1 MKKRIEIKIL
11 LEFLSICYP
20 ISMDYNS
27 LSKEELIVLIEARE
41 KENKDLLSEHEK
53 LKVNFRKAI
62 EERDEALKQIER
74 LLEGQRIERA
84 RLYVSKSE
92 ITKNVIN
99 EAEENTSLDVNKE
112 IKDKKKRGRKV
123 GVKLSDNFI
132 ANNIQKR
139 IIDVYPDEKDVIS
152 DLSYMGY
159 DVKTKIEMLPIE
171 IRVEEYHIHKYV
183 KDNVI
188 YQKGNEDPYQGYLTP
203 SLLASILYH
212 KYVLGVPLYRLE
224 KSLNDRGL
232 FISRQALSNYVI
244 EGARELY
251 PIYEELYK
259 RLINTEVKVL
269 HADET
274 TLEVLEYKKKENRDK
289 SYMWVYATSTYDQP
303 IYIYDFEKDRSG
315 SNPKEFLKEY
325 KGSLVVDGYDGYNNI
340 DNVSLAGCWAH
351 VKRKY
356 SDIVKGLSSKQR
368 SSSLAVAYIKIIDK
382 LFALENKY
390 KKLDT
395 VDEILKAR
403 QKESK
408 PLVNEYFLKIESKI
422 DQCDG
427 KLKEAMQ
434 YSINQ
439 KDKLVRFLNDGHIP
453 LSNNLAERAVKPFVI
468 CRKNFLFSNTHN
480 GAEAS
485 AVIFSVIQTAKMNG
499 LDPFMYL
506 YQVFCQIW
514 KTKQKDI
521 EKLLPW
527 SKEME
532 MFMSFTN
539 KKCQN

>member
-1 MKKRIEIKIL
+1 
-11 LEFLSICYP
+11 
-20 ISMDYNS
+20 MDYS
-27 LSKEELIVLIEARE
+27 KLSKEELIAIIEE
-41 KENKDLLSEHEK
+41 KEKEHQKEIEEF
-53 LKVNFRKAI
+53 KVKFRKAI
-62 EERDEALKQIER
+62 EERDDAFKQIER

-84 RLYVSKSE
+84 RLYVPKSE

-99 EAEENTSLDVNKE
+99 EAEENASLDVNKE

-123 GVKLSDNFI
+123 GVKLSDNFLSD
-132 ANNIQKR
+132 NIQKK
-139 IIDVYPDEKDVIS
+139 IIDIYPDEKETIS
-152 DLSYMGY
+152 DLSYMGF
-159 DVKTKIEMLPIE
+159 DTRIKIEMLPIE

-183 KDNVI
+183 KESKI
-188 YQKGNEDPYQGYLTP
+188 YQKGQDDPYQGYLTP

-232 FISRQALSNYVI
+232 LISRQALSNYVI

-303 IYIYDFEKDRSG
+303 IYIYDFEKNRSG
-315 SNPKEFLKEY
+315 DNPKEFLKDY
-325 KGSLVVDGYDGYNNI
+325 QGHLVVDGYEGYNNI
-340 DNVSLAGCWAH
+340 ANVSLAGCWAH

-368 SSSLAVAYIKIIDK
+368 SSSLAVSYIKIIDK
-382 LFALENKY
+382 LFALEEKY
-390 KKLDT
+390 KKLET
-395 VDEILKAR
+395 VKEILEYR

-408 PLVNEYFLKIESKI
+408 PLVDEYFSKVEAKIEK
-422 DQCDG
+422 CDG

-439 KDKLVRFLNDGHIP
+439 KEKLIKFLSDGHIP

-499 LDPFMYL
+499 LDPYMYL

-514 KTKQKDI
+514 RTKQKDI
-521 EKLLPW
+521 DKLLPW

-532 MFMSFTN
+532 MFLSFTN

>member
-1 MKKRIEIKIL
+1 
-11 LEFLSICYP
+11 
-20 ISMDYNS
+20 MDYNN
-27 LSKEELIVLIEARE
+27 LSKEELIALIEARE
-41 KENKDLLSEHEK
+41 KESNNLLNEHEK
-53 LKVNFRKAI
+53 LKVNFRKVI

-84 RLYVSKSE
+84 RLYIPKSE

-112 IKDKKKRGRKV
+112 IKDKKKRGRKA

-171 IRVEEYHIHKYV
+171 IRVDEYHIHKYV

-259 RLINTEVKVL
+259 RLINTDVKVL

-274 TLEVLEYKKKENRDK
+274 TLEVLEYKKIENRDK

-395 VDEILKAR
+395 VGEILKAR

-408 PLVNEYFLKIESKI
+408 PLVNEYFSKIESKI

-439 KDKLVRFLNDGHIP
+439 KDKLVKFLNDGHIP

-485 AVIFSVIQTAKMNG
+485 AIIFSVIQTAKMNG

-532 MFMSFTN
+532 IFMSLTN

>member
-1 MKKRIEIKIL
+1 
-11 LEFLSICYP
+11 
-20 ISMDYNS
+20 MDYS
-27 LSKEELIVLIEARE
+27 KLSKEELIAIIETKE
-41 KENKDLLSEHEK
+41 KENENLLDKHEK
-53 LKVNFRKAI
+53 LKVKFRKAI
-62 EERDEALKQIER
+62 EERDDAFKQIER

-84 RLYVSKSE
+84 RLYVPKSE

-99 EAEENTSLDVNKE
+99 EAEENASLDVNKE

-123 GVKLSDNFI
+123 GVKLSDNFLSD
-132 ANNIQKR
+132 NIQKK
-139 IIDVYPDEKDVIS
+139 IIDIYPDEKETIS
-152 DLSYMGY
+152 DLSYMGF
-159 DVKTKIEMLPIE
+159 DTRIKIEMLPIE
-171 IRVEEYHIHKYV
+171 IRVVEYHIHKYV
-183 KDNVI
+183 KDNKI
-188 YQKGNEDPYQGYLTP
+188 YQVEQNDPYQGYLTP

-232 FISRQALSNYVI
+232 LISRQALSNYVI

-315 SNPKEFLKEY
+315 NNPKEFLKDY
-325 KGSLVVDGYDGYNNI
+325 QGNLVVDGYEGYNNI
-340 DNVSLAGCWAH
+340 NNVSLAGCWAH

-368 SSSLAVAYIKIIDK
+368 SSSLAVSYIKIIDK
-382 LFALENKY
+382 LFALEEKY
-390 KKLDT
+390 KKLET
-395 VDEILKAR
+395 VKEILEAR

-408 PLVNEYFLKIESKI
+408 PLVDEYFSKVEAKIEK
-422 DQCDG
+422 CDG

-439 KDKLVRFLNDGHIP
+439 KEKLIKFLSDGHIP

-499 LDPFMYL
+499 LDPYMYL

-514 KTKQKDI
+514 RTKQKDI
-521 EKLLPW
+521 DKLLPW

-532 MFMSFTN
+532 MFLSFTN

>member
-1 MKKRIEIKIL
+1 M
-11 LEFLSICYP
+11 
-20 ISMDYNS
+20 
-27 LSKEELIVLIEARE
+27 
-41 KENKDLLSEHEK
+41 
-53 LKVNFRKAI
+53 
-62 EERDEALKQIER
+62 
-74 LLEGQRIERA
+74 
-84 RLYVSKSE
+84 
-92 ITKNVIN
+92 
-99 EAEENTSLDVNKE
+99 NKE
-112 IKDKKKRGRKV
+112 IKDKKKRGRKA

-171 IRVEEYHIHKYV
+171 IRVDEYHIHKYV

-232 FISRQALSNYVI
+232 FISRQALSNYFI

-325 KGSLVVDGYDGYNNI
+325 KL
-340 DNVSLAGCWAH
+340 
-351 VKRKY
+351 
-356 SDIVKGLSSKQR
+356 
-368 SSSLAVAYIKIIDK
+368 
-382 LFALENKY
+382 
-390 KKLDT
+390 
-395 VDEILKAR
+395 EILAH
-403 QKESK
+403 
-408 PLVNEYFLKIESKI
+408 
-422 DQCDG
+422 
-427 KLKEAMQ
+427 M
-434 YSINQ
+434 
-439 KDKLVRFLNDGHIP
+439 
-453 LSNNLAERAVKPFVI
+453 
-468 CRKNFLFSNTHN
+468 
-480 GAEAS
+480 
-485 AVIFSVIQTAKMNG
+485 IFYTYNPYIQ
-499 LDPFMYL
+499 
-506 YQVFCQIW
+506 I
-514 KTKQKDI
+514 
-521 EKLLPW
+521 
-527 SKEME
+527 
-532 MFMSFTN
+532 
-539 KKCQN
+539 

>member
-1 MKKRIEIKIL
+1 
-11 LEFLSICYP
+11 
-20 ISMDYNS
+20 MDYS
-27 LSKEELIVLIEARE
+27 KLSKEELIAIIETKE
-41 KENKDLLSEHEK
+41 KENENLLDEHEK
-53 LKVNFRKAI
+53 LKVKFRKAI
-62 EERDEALKQIER
+62 EERDDAFKQIER

-84 RLYVSKSE
+84 RLYVPKSE

-99 EAEENTSLDVNKE
+99 EAEENASLDVNKE

-123 GVKLSDNFI
+123 GVKLSDNFLSD
-132 ANNIQKR
+132 NIQKK
-139 IIDVYPDEKDVIS
+139 IIDIYPDEKETIS
-152 DLSYMGY
+152 NLSYMGF
-159 DVKTKIEMLPIE
+159 DTRIKIEMLPIE
-171 IRVEEYHIHKYV
+171 IRVVEYHIHKYV
-183 KDNVI
+183 KDNKI
-188 YQKGNEDPYQGYLTP
+188 YQVEQSDPYQGYLTP

-232 FISRQALSNYVI
+232 LISRQALSNYVI

-303 IYIYDFEKDRSG
+303 IYIYDFEKNRSG
-315 SNPKEFLKEY
+315 DNPKEFLKDY
-325 KGSLVVDGYDGYNNI
+325 QGHLVVDGYEGYNNI
-340 DNVSLAGCWAH
+340 NNVSLAGCWAH

-368 SSSLAVAYIKIIDK
+368 SSSLAVSYIKIIDK
-382 LFALENKY
+382 LFALEEKY
-390 KKLDT
+390 KKLET
-395 VDEILKAR
+395 VKEILEAR

-408 PLVNEYFLKIESKI
+408 PLVDEYFSKVEAKIEK
-422 DQCDG
+422 CDG

-439 KDKLVRFLNDGHIP
+439 KEKLIKFLSDGHIP

-499 LDPFMYL
+499 LDPYMYL

-514 KTKQKDI
+514 RTKQKDI
-521 EKLLPW
+521 DKLLPW

-532 MFMSFTN
+532 MFLSFTN

>member
-1 MKKRIEIKIL
+1 
-11 LEFLSICYP
+11 
-20 ISMDYNS
+20 MDYS
-27 LSKEELIVLIEARE
+27 KLSKEELIAIIEE
-41 KENKDLLSEHEK
+41 KEKEHQKEIEEF
-53 LKVNFRKAI
+53 KVKFRKAI
-62 EERDEALKQIER
+62 EERDDAFKQIER

-84 RLYVSKSE
+84 RLYVPKSE

-99 EAEENTSLDVNKE
+99 EAEENASLDVNKE

-123 GVKLSDNFI
+123 GVKLSTNFLSD
-132 ANNIQKR
+132 NIQKK
-139 IIDVYPDEKDVIS
+139 IIDIYPDEKETIS
-152 DLSYMGY
+152 DLSYMGF
-159 DVKTKIEMLPIE
+159 DTRIKIEMLPIE

-183 KDNVI
+183 KESKI
-188 YQKGNEDPYQGYLTP
+188 YQKGQDDPYQGYLTP

-232 FISRQALSNYVI
+232 LISRQALSNYVI

-303 IYIYDFEKDRSG
+303 IYIYDFEKNRSG
-315 SNPKEFLKEY
+315 DNPKEFLKDY
-325 KGSLVVDGYDGYNNI
+325 QGHLVVDGYEGYNNI
-340 DNVSLAGCWAH
+340 ANVSLAGCWAH

-368 SSSLAVAYIKIIDK
+368 SSSLAVSYIKIIDK
-382 LFALENKY
+382 LFALEEKY
-390 KKLDT
+390 KKLET
-395 VDEILKAR
+395 VKEILEYR

-408 PLVNEYFLKIESKI
+408 PLVDEYFSKVEAKIEK
-422 DQCDG
+422 CDG

-439 KDKLVRFLNDGHIP
+439 KEKLIKFLSDGHIP

-499 LDPFMYL
+499 LDPYMYL

-514 KTKQKDI
+514 RTKQKDI
-521 EKLLPW
+521 DKLLPW

-532 MFMSFTN
+532 MFLSFTN

>member
-1 MKKRIEIKIL
+1 
-11 LEFLSICYP
+11 
-20 ISMDYNS
+20 MDYS
-27 LSKEELIVLIEARE
+27 KLSKEELIAIIESKE
-41 KENKDLLSEHEK
+41 KENKSLLEEHEK
-53 LKVNFRKAI
+53 LKVDFRKVI
-62 EERDEALKQIER
+62 EERDDAFKQIER

-84 RLYVSKSE
+84 RLYVAKSE

-123 GVKLSDNFI
+123 GVKLSDNFLSK
-132 ANNIQKR
+132 NIQKR
-139 IIDVYPDEKDVIS
+139 IIDIYPDEKETIS
-152 DLSYMGY
+152 DLSYIGF
-159 DVKTKIEMLPIE
+159 DVKTKVEMLPIE

-188 YQKGNEDPYQGYLTP
+188 YQKGQDDPYQGYLTP
-203 SLLASILYH
+203 SFLASILYH

-232 FISRQALSNYVI
+232 LISRQALSNYVI
-244 EGARELY
+244 EGARELC

-289 SYMWVYATSTYDQP
+289 SYMWVYATSTYDYP
-303 IYIYDFEKDRSG
+303 IYIYDFEKTRS
-315 SNPKEFLKEY
+315 SDNPKEFLKEY
-325 KGSLVVDGYDGYNNI
+325 KGNLVVDGYEGYNNI

-356 SDIVKGLSSKQR
+356 SDIIKGLSSKQR
-368 SSSLAVAYIKIIDK
+368 PSSLAITYIKIIDK
-382 LFALENKY
+382 LFALEEKY
-390 KKLDT
+390 KKLET
-395 VDEILKAR
+395 VDQIYRAR

-408 PLVNEYFLKIESKI
+408 PLVDEYFLKVESKI
-422 DQCDG
+422 DKSDG
-427 KLKEAMQ
+427 KLKEALQ
-434 YSINQ
+434 YSLNQ
-439 KDKLVRFLNDGHIP
+439 KDKLIRFLSDGHIP

-480 GAEAS
+480 GADAS
-485 AVIFSVIQTAKMNG
+485 AIIFSVIQTAKMNG
-499 LDPFMYL
+499 LDPYMYL

-514 KTKQKDI
+514 RTKQKDI
-521 EKLLPW
+521 SKLLPW
-527 SKEME
+527 SDEMS
-532 MFMSFTN
+532 MFTSFTN